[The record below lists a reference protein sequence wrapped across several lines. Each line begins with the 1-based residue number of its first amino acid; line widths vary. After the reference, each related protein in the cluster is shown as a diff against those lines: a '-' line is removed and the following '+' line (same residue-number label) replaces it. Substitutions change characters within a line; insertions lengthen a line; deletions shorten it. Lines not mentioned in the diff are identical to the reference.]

1 MKRLLPSLLS
11 LPTALAVLL
20 IAGQPVFADDDTADT
35 ANPNALDAGTTDN
48 QQQRAR
54 DRNES
59 CLLRAAQTAGDGV
72 TLEQLRG
79 WCDNGTAARQRLPHE
94 DALRARLA
102 LEQTSQENPFVITPH
117 RRNYL
122 MPYSHLSN
130 PQWNDPD
137 REDQDLDSGEV
148 KFQFSLKAPL
158 YTDFWDGSSLY
169 MAFTGVFF
177 WQAYNSEESRPFREI
192 NFTPEIF
199 LAKPVDWQLGPVQSE
214 LLAFG
219 FRHDSNGQDEPT
231 SRSWNRLYLRHV
243 SQIGSYYVSVTPW
256 YRIPEEEKDFPLDP
270 RGDNNPDIEKYMGNF
285 QLEVARVFGN
295 HVLELMVRNNL
306 RSDNKGA
313 GQINYSFPINDRF
326 KGLVQVFTGYGD
338 SLINYDDYETRFS
351 LGILLTDTL

>member
-1 MKRLLPSLLS
+1 MKRLLSSSLLFLS
-11 LPTALAVLL
+11 F
-20 IAGQPVFADDDTADT
+20 VFATVEPAFAQPPATGNDAERNEADNAT
-35 ANPNALDAGTTDN
+35 EQNALERREA
-48 QQQRAR
+48 
-54 DRNES
+54 
-59 CLLRAAQTAGDGV
+59 CLLRATQTAGDDV
-72 TLEQLRG
+72 TLKQLRG
-79 WCDNGTAARQRLPHE
+79 WCDNGATEHRLPHE

-117 RRNYL
+117 KRNYL
-122 MPYSHLSN
+122 MPYSHWSN
-130 PQWNDPD
+130 PQSNDPD
-137 REDQDLDSGEV
+137 QDDQNLDSNEV
-148 KFQFSLKAPL
+148 KFQFSLKAPV
-158 YTDFWDGSSLY
+158 YDDFWDGSTLY

-177 WQAYNSEESRPFREI
+177 WQAYNAEESRPFREI
-192 NFTPEIF
+192 NFTPEVF
-199 LAKPVDWQLGPVQSE
+199 LAKPIDWQLGPVQSE

-219 FRHDSNGQDEPT
+219 FRHDSNGEDEPT

-243 SQIGSYYVSVTPW
+243 SQIGSYYVSVMPW
-256 YRIPEEEKDFPLDP
+256 YRIPEEKKDFPLDP

>member
-1 MKRLLPSLLS
+1 MKRLLSSSLLFLS
-11 LPTALAVLL
+11 LAFATVE
-20 IAGQPVFADDDTADT
+20 PVFAQSPA
-35 ANPNALDAGTTDN
+35 TDN
-48 QQQRAR
+48 DAE
-54 DRNES
+54 RNEADNATQGAEQKALEQREA
-59 CLLRAAQTAGDGV
+59 CLLRATQTAGEDV
-72 TLEQLRG
+72 TLKQLRG
-79 WCDNGTAARQRLPHE
+79 WCDNGATERRLPHE

-117 RRNYL
+117 KRNYL
-122 MPYSHLSN
+122 MPYSYWSN
-130 PQWNDPD
+130 RQGNDPD
-137 REDQDLDSGEV
+137 AADQNLDSSEV
-148 KFQFSLKAPL
+148 KFQFSLKAPV
-158 YTDFWDGSSLY
+158 YDDFWDGSTLY

-177 WQAYNSEESRPFREI
+177 WQAYNAEESRPFREI
-192 NFTPEIF
+192 NFTPEVF
-199 LAKPVDWQLGPVQSE
+199 LAKPIDWQLGPVQSE

-219 FRHDSNGQDEPT
+219 FRHDSNGEDEPT

-243 SQIGSYYVSVTPW
+243 SQIGSYYVSVMPW

>member
-1 MKRLLPSLLS
+1 MTRLLSSSLLLLS
-11 LPTALAVLL
+11 FLLAP
-20 IAGQPVFADDDTADT
+20 GQSVFAQPAAADNGDAPGEPLPSDDDSAATSAQEQ
-35 ANPNALDAGTTDN
+35 AR
-48 QQQRAR
+48 QQREA
-54 DRNES
+54 
-59 CLLRAAQTAGDGV
+59 CLLRAAQTAGNQV

-79 WCDNGTAARQRLPHE
+79 WCDDGTRRRLPHE

-117 RRNYL
+117 RRNYV
-122 MPYSHLSN
+122 MPYSHWSN

-137 REDQDLDSGEV
+137 REDQNLDSGEV
-148 KFQFSLKAPL
+148 KFQFSLKAPV
-158 YTDFWDGSSLY
+158 YDDFWDGSTVY
-169 MAFTGVFF
+169 IAFTSVFF

-192 NFTPEIF
+192 NFTPEVF
-199 LAKPVDWQLGPVQSE
+199 LAKPIDWQLGPVRSE

-219 FRHDSNGQDEPT
+219 FRHDSNGEDEPT

-243 SQIGSYYVSVTPW
+243 SQIGSYYVSVMPW

-338 SLINYDDYETRFS
+338 SLINYDDYETRYS